1 MADEVRPLSDEE
13 RAELEALR
21 AEKAAREERERVAR
35 ERAELEALRS
45 ESAQQ
50 RQPAKREA
58 AATAARAAAAEED
71 RRIRE
76 QRERGAKLME
86 PDDDLRM
93 PLGQKLVLDYAD
105 ALGFEHMW
113 WQQGGTVSESFVP
126 AFDATGVEGPELGKD
141 NRV

>member
-45 ESAQQ
+45 ERAQQ
-50 RQPAKREA
+50 RQPAKREAA

-93 PLGQKLVLDYAD
+93 PLGQKLVLGVMGLLVVIILFMSKF
-105 ALGFEHMW
+105 LG
-113 WQQGGTVSESFVP
+113 
-126 AFDATGVEGPELGKD
+126 
-141 NRV
+141 

>member
-58 AATAARAAAAEED
+58 AAATAARAAAVEED

-93 PLGQKLVLDYAD
+93 PLGQKLVLGVMGLLVVIILFMSKF
-105 ALGFEHMW
+105 LG
-113 WQQGGTVSESFVP
+113 
-126 AFDATGVEGPELGKD
+126 
-141 NRV
+141 

>member
-21 AEKAAREERERVAR
+21 SEKAAREERERAAR

-45 ESAQQ
+45 ESAQ
-50 RQPAKREA
+50 RSQPVKREA
-58 AATAARAAAAEED
+58 AAAAARAAEAEED

-93 PLGQKLVLDYAD
+93 PLGQKVVLGVIALLVVIILFMTKF
-105 ALGFEHMW
+105 LG
-113 WQQGGTVSESFVP
+113 
-126 AFDATGVEGPELGKD
+126 
-141 NRV
+141 